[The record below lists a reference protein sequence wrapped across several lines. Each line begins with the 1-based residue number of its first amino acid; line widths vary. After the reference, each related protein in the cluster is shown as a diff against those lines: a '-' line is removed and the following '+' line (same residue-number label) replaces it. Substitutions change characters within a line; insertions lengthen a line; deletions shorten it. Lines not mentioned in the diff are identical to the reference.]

1 MERRR
6 PRVKDP
12 FSFTAEEQAAL
23 YDFLER
29 LDAAEAK
36 RSRLHKWVRQYVQT
50 ERMDSWRTHKWWLRL
65 DIGRLEFVLD
75 PISKERWHSG
85 RGPLPEGHWY
95 KEVAYNRVLRIR
107 WMYPDVYKEQWGKPY
122 VHIGWSFMAGLGVFQ
137 VKANW

>member
-1 MERRR
+1 
-6 PRVKDP
+6 VKDP

-50 ERMDSWRTHKWWLRL
+50 ERMDSWRTHKWWLRF
-65 DIGRLEFVLD
+65 DIGR
-75 PISKERWHSG
+75 
-85 RGPLPEGHWY
+85 LPEGHWY